1 MGRTKADCRRATK
14 TPEERAAIAFKSPR
28 VLTVARMT
36 APNVK
41 LSTYLKVKKSN
52 ARIGKSMTSISTIPS
67 DIRVIHDEF
76 IRPMPGSS
84 LYLPSNTTTE
94 RNRRLQIVAAA
105 TGAQSFIAFVPTPS
119 TNYRSGQ
126 MNTNNSRVRQRPD
139 YFSFSSSDPKVPHPP
154 IPKIYKR

>member
-1 MGRTKADCRRATK
+1 MGRTKADSRRATK
-14 TPEERAAIAFKSPR
+14 TPEERAAIALKSPR
-28 VLTVARMT
+28 VLTVARMS
-36 APNVK
+36 APNVS

-52 ARIGKSMTSISTIPS
+52 ARIGKSMTSISAISS
-67 DIRVIHDEF
+67 DIRISHAEIF
-76 IRPMPGSS
+76 RPMPGSS

-94 RNRRLQIVAAA
+94 RNRRLKNVAAV
-105 TGAQSFIAFVPTPS
+105 TGAQSYIAFVPTPS

-126 MNTNNSRVRQRPD
+126 MNIHNSRVRQRPD